1 MVTKSFSASGPRGP
15 MSGDVTSMMGEGN
28 STGYVPMQAGRCLE
42 NELILGLPPKM
53 SSTIL
58 TRMEIRKPSD
68 IHNRNTILKELIT
81 NFEAVER
88 IQIP

>member
-1 MVTKSFSASGPRGP
+1 MVTQSFSASGP
-15 MSGDVTSMMGEGN
+15 MSGYVTSMMGEGN
-28 STGYVPMQAGRCLE
+28 AIGYVPMQARRCLE
-42 NELILGLPPKM
+42 NELILGLPPKI
-53 SSTIL
+53 SSTSL

-81 NFEAVER
+81 NFEPVEI